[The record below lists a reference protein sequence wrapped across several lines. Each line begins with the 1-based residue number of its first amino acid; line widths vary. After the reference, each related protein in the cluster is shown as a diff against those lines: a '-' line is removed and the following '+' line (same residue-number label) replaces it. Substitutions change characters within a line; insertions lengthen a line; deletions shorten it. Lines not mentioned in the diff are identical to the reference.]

1 MSLELVGV
9 TSRVGGEDWLYGV
22 DLTASDGLTVLAG
35 PTLAGKTTLMRIAA
49 GLERPT
55 SGQVI
60 LDGVDVTGVNVRRRD
75 VGFVYQDFINY
86 PAMTVEGNI
95 AAPLERERRHSKAE
109 IAARV
114 EEVARLLKLGP
125 YMKRRPGEL
134 SGGQQQRVAI
144 ARALAKRARLLVFDE
159 PLANLDYKL
168 REELRDELF
177 RIFASRES
185 IVLYSTTEPVEAL
198 TFGGLTAVMDRGRI
212 LQLAPAIEAFCEP
225 ASAEVAKVF
234 SDPPMNL
241 MRAEVESA
249 SVAVRGVEPFG
260 APAQFGDAVAGQVT
274 LGVRPHRVSLRRHR
288 DDDLELNGELMLAE
302 LTGSETILHLE
313 HAAGNLVLQANGVH
327 SHQLGERLSVFVP
340 ADALF
345 AFAEPGGGL
354 LAHPVWNA
362 STDPVWSASDHPAR
376 RADG

>member
-1 MSLELVGV
+1 MGLELVGV
-9 TSRVGGEDWLYGV
+9 TSRVGAEEWLYGV
-22 DLTASDGLTVLAG
+22 DLTADEGLTVLAG

-60 LDGVDVTGVNVRRRD
+60 LDGVDVTKRSVRRRD
-75 VGFVYQDFINY
+75 VGFVYQEFVNY
-86 PAMTVEGNI
+86 PAMSVERNI
-95 AAPLERERRHSKAE
+95 AAPLERERRHSKPE

-114 EEVARLLKLGP
+114 EEVAALLKLGP

-177 RIFASRES
+177 RIFAAHES

-198 TFGGLTAVMDRGRI
+198 TYGALTAVMDEGRI

-225 ASAEVAKVF
+225 ATARVAKVF

-241 MRAEVESA
+241 I
-249 SVAVRGVEPFG
+249 
-260 APAQFGDAVAGQVT
+260 PADVDAGTVTVAGVAPFPVPAHFRGAVGGSVV
-274 LGVRPHRVSLRRHR
+274 LGVRPHKISLRRLR
-288 DDDLELNGELMLAE
+288 DSDLEVNGVLGLAE
-302 LTGSETILHLE
+302 LTGSETILHVE
-313 HAAGNLVLQANGVH
+313 HAAGVLIVQANGVH
-327 SHQLGERLSVFVP
+327 SHQLEERLSVFVP
-340 ADALF
+340 DEALF
-345 AFAEPGGGL
+345 AFAGPDGELLANPTWHSIASPVVAGVSGGG
-354 LAHPVWNA
+354 H
-362 STDPVWSASDHPAR
+362 
-376 RADG
+376 G